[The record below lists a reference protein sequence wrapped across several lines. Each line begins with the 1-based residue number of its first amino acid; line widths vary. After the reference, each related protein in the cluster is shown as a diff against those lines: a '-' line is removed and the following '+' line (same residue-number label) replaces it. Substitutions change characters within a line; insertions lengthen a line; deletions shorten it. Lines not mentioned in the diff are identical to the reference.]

1 MSGPLEGFRIID
13 VSERSPAAAIAGMVL
28 SDFGA
33 EVVKVEPEGGD
44 PLRGLEG
51 SQVWLRGQ
59 KSVVVGDE
67 QVADGSWGKL
77 RRSADALIDTAQPWT
92 EKPGGLL
99 DEPDQPWQVRCILTA
114 LPSSVVAAKSQR
126 PWGAPPVYGE
136 LAEAQYGFMH
146 IQEGYRERPIFIGWP
161 HATYGAAWLIQIGI
175 LGALYERERTGQGQ
189 VVTTSLVDAM
199 GILVSHRWLGGQNL
213 EMPTEPTTAIR
224 LPNRRN
230 ISALFECANG
240 EWIQLHTGPRGA
252 FARLM
257 QFIHREDIIQ
267 DESAPQFSELD
278 PEVAKELWD
287 YVGKTLKTKS
297 AWEWTKVL
305 NEVNVCCLPALPP
318 GDALWLEQMAAN
330 GLAEHTPEG
339 RQQLGLVAKFSR
351 TPGKIGIG
359 VPAPGEH
366 STELLAQ
373 EEPKVDRNPQG
384 QSSSPTATER
394 VGPLDGVLV
403 LDFGAF
409 MAGPFAPRLMA
420 DLGARVIKIEEVSG
434 EPTRRSLR
442 LFLGVQRGKE
452 DLAVNLKTS
461 EGRQAAY
468 ELVKKADIVHHNMRM
483 PAAERL
489 GLGYDVLRQINPKLI
504 YCHSSGYGTQGPW
517 GAWPAF
523 EPLHSA
529 ITGVLN
535 RTAGLDNPPTHY
547 ISHQDYGCG
556 LTSTVAV
563 LAALVERERSGQ
575 GQFLEVPQVGAGL
588 LAMSDVFFDGD
599 RKSETFSLDHDQRG
613 YAPTNALYRTSD
625 GWILIACYC
634 DQDWQGVRRALGIDG
649 EAWPDYPQARREPL
663 NDSNSAGV
671 LEQALAWLT
680 TLEAEKRLREE
691 GAPCAVPTALD
702 VAPLLAD
709 PAFRGQG
716 LIVVENHPEAG
727 ELYEV
732 GHTIRFQHSTRL
744 HTRAAPVLGQDTVA
758 ILREVGKTEAEI
770 EGMIAAK
777 VVTAAKQQAPA

>member
-1 MSGPLEGFRIID
+1 MGRSTSGTG
-13 VSERSPAAAIAGMVL
+13 
-28 SDFGA
+28 
-33 EVVKVEPEGGD
+33 
-44 PLRGLEG
+44 
-51 SQVWLRGQ
+51 
-59 KSVVVGDE
+59 
-67 QVADGSWGKL
+67 
-77 RRSADALIDTAQPWT
+77 
-92 EKPGGLL
+92 
-99 DEPDQPWQVRCILTA
+99 
-114 LPSSVVAAKSQR
+114 
-126 PWGAPPVYGE
+126 
-136 LAEAQYGFMH
+136 
-146 IQEGYRERPIFIGWP
+146 
-161 HATYGAAWLIQIGI
+161 
-175 LGALYERERTGQGQ
+175 TGQGQ

-339 RQQLGLVAKFSR
+339 RQQLGVVAKFSR

-547 ISHQDYGCG
+547 LSHQDYGCG

-575 GQFLEVPQVGAGL
+575 GQFLEVPPGGGWATGYVGRIFRRGTGSPRPFPWTTTSGDMRLPTPCTAPATAG
-588 LAMSDVFFDGD
+588 
-599 RKSETFSLDHDQRG
+599 FSS
-613 YAPTNALYRTSD
+613 PV
-625 GWILIACYC
+625 YC

-744 HTRAAPVLGQDTVA
+744 HTRAAPVLGQNTVA
-758 ILREVGKTEAEI
+758 ILREIGENGCGDRRDDCGQGGYSGKAAGARLEIGKEAKYDS
-770 EGMIAAK
+770 EGKPRSGVSPSPDHHPSLGPSGRAPSRAYYSCNAALS
-777 VVTAAKQQAPA
+777 AGILFGRLCWPAPGV